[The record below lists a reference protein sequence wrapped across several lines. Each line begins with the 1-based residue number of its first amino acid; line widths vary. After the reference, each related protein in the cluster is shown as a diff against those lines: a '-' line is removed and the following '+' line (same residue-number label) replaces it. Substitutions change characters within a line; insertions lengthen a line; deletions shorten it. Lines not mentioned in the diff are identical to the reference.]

1 MGDGKNRR
9 RETGKRRMETGD
21 RGTFLVD
28 IYCLGKLGT
37 EPILSGTIIAILEA
51 IDGREV

>member
-1 MGDGKNRR
+1 LETGDRENRRRKKGEGRRENKDGR

-28 IYCLGKLGT
+28 IYCLS
-37 EPILSGTIIAILEA
+37 IYS
-51 IDGREV
+51 